1 MGYLFFSILLYA
13 LNNVLWK
20 RSLENGSVSFLMA
33 YRAVFTSLITAVCI
47 VVLDIEWIS
56 NAELWR
62 ISTGSFIGVIGLIC
76 MLLVIK
82 RASLQWVGIYNLLG
96 VFFATV
102 YLVFV
107 KHISVYVSLVGGFII
122 IVGFVVFL
130 LASGKSQ
137 LKITVREHM
146 LLLIMTLSFSSGS
159 IIQWENLTA
168 DISPL
173 LIIANQELMV
183 LFLGIVLVLRQRKNM
198 DVIGQSK
205 IFFKPVVLMSIV
217 ILLASFLG
225 LLGLKIT
232 DPFKSSLLYLALPL
246 TTILFSFIFFKEK
259 LIWKNIVAIVL
270 IALGAFLL
278 HYSDRW

>member
-1 MGYLFFSILLYA
+1 
-13 LNNVLWK
+13 
-20 RSLENGSVSFLMA
+20 
-33 YRAVFTSLITAVCI
+33 
-47 VVLDIEWIS
+47 
-56 NAELWR
+56 
-62 ISTGSFIGVIGLIC
+62 
-76 MLLVIK
+76 
-82 RASLQWVGIYNLLG
+82 
-96 VFFATV
+96 
-102 YLVFV
+102 
-107 KHISVYVSLVGGFII
+107 
-122 IVGFVVFL
+122 
-130 LASGKSQ
+130 
-137 LKITVREHM
+137 M

-159 IIQWENLTA
+159 IIQWENITA